1 VQLLFCVWMRESLP
15 SWDIRISISLCTYLL
30 LKTFNNELSPTA
42 KRRVGVRPL
51 CPTPDPCEPT
61 DSAVLLV
68 GTHFKITFCLSYL
81 HVGQIVSINMEF
93 SPGEKTQIQKY
104 RKTYFSLSISVSET

>member
-1 VQLLFCVWMRESLP
+1 VQLLFCVWMRECLP

-51 CPTPDPCEPT
+51 GPTPDPCEPT

-93 SPGEKTQIQKY
+93 SPGEKTEIQKNIL
-104 RKTYFSLSISVSET
+104 FAINISE